1 MTKYNIEGGIDFYNE
16 LYANLNQP
24 DDDSLDKSVCLI
36 TNDKLTDRH
45 YEMKCGHKF
54 NYAPLYNDLVNHRKK
69 FNLMES
75 GKNVLT
81 KSEIR
86 CPYCRERQTGVL
98 PYYEDMGLEM
108 IEGVNA
114 VHIKPVK
121 CLFVWDNAHFDAHC
135 PEDDFNQ
142 KTVKCCH
149 TGKKTLLPDFTNV
162 GFYCFAHGKVVLSK
176 HAKELKEKQKQEKLA
191 AKLKEKED
199 NAHAKITAKVV
210 ANANKALVKAF
221 GKAGTEVNAFVKDS
235 TDENVVISSENWC
248 VEILKTG
255 DRKGHQCS
263 YNKVYGQARCK
274 RHHNL
279 LIKKNL

>member
-16 LYANLNQP
+16 LYANLDQL
-24 DDDSLDKSVCLI
+24 DDDNANDKSVCLI

-54 NYAPLYNDLVNHRKK
+54 NYVPLYKDLANHRKK
-69 FNLMES
+69 FNSMES
-75 GKNVLT
+75 GTNVLS

-98 PYYEDMGLEM
+98 PYYEDMGLDLM
-108 IEGVNA
+108 EGVNT
-114 VHIKPVK
+114 VHIKPVI
-121 CLFVWDNAHFDAHC
+121 CSFVWSNEHFDANC
-135 PEDDFNQ
+135 PEDDFNR
-142 KTVKCCH
+142 KTVQCCH
-149 TGKKTLLPDFTNV
+149 IGTKFLLPDFTSV
-162 GFYCFAHGKVVLSK
+162 GFYCSKHGKVVLSK
-176 HAKELKEKQKQEKLA
+176 HAKELREKQKQAGLA
-191 AKLKEKED
+191 AKMKEKEEKVL
-199 NAHAKITAKVV
+199 AKESAKAV
-210 ANANKALVKAF
+210 AVANKALAKVHNKDA
-221 GKAGTEVNAFVKDS
+221 ANAS
-235 TDENVVISSENWC
+235 EENVVISSENWC

-263 YNKVYGQARCK
+263 YNQVYGEARCK

>member
-16 LYANLNQP
+16 LYANLDQP
-24 DDDSLDKSVCLI
+24 DDDNANDKSVCLI

-69 FNLMES
+69 FNSMEN
-75 GKNVLT
+75 GTNVLS

-121 CLFVWDNAHFDAHC
+121 CSFVWDNEHFDANC

-142 KTVKCCH
+142 KTIQCCH
-149 TGKKTLLPDFTNV
+149 EGFKTVLPDFKNI
-162 GFYCFAHGKVVLSK
+162 GFYCCKHGKVVLHK
-176 HAKELKEKQKQEKLA
+176 NAKEMREKQKQDKLA

-199 NAHAKITAKVV
+199 NALAKISAKAV
-210 ANANKALVKAF
+210 AVANKALAKANAAA
-221 GKAGTEVNAFVKDS
+221 KASANAS
-235 TDENVVISSENWC
+235 ANASEENVVISSENWC
-248 VEILKTG
+248 VQILKTG

-263 YNKVYGQARCK
+263 YNKAYGQARCK
-274 RHHNL
+274 LHHNL

>member
-16 LYANLNQP
+16 LYANLDQP
-24 DDDSLDKSVCLI
+24 EDDNAHDKGVCLI

-69 FNLMES
+69 FNSMES
-75 GKNVLT
+75 GGNVLS

-114 VHIKPVK
+114 VYIKPIK
-121 CLFVWDNAHFDAHC
+121 CSFVWDNEHFDANC

-142 KTVKCCH
+142 KTIKCCND
-149 TGKKTLLPDFTNV
+149 GMKTILPDFKNV
-162 GFYCFAHGKVVLSK
+162 GFYCCKHGNVILSK

-191 AKLKEKED
+191 AKLKEKQE
-199 NAHAKITAKVV
+199 NALAKISAKAV
-210 ANANKALVKAF
+210 ANANKALAKAF
-221 GKAGTEVNAFVKDS
+221 GAEVNACVKDS
-235 TDENVVISSENWC
+235 TEENVVISSEKWC